1 MRNFLPFLLLLVLFS
16 CAETEQPVTDL
27 PEPDNSETIAEPV
40 PQRAAGIYRQLKP
53 EEFKQ
58 RLSEARE
65 PQIIDVRTDVEYN
78 TAHIPGAIQIDY
90 TKPDFRETVNAL
102 DKSRP
107 VYVYCLKGGRSQ
119 GACSQM
125 LGEGFTEVYE
135 LKGGFEKWRGSMV
148 TDN

>member
-1 MRNFLPFLLLLVLFS
+1 MRILFS
-16 CAETEQPVTDL
+16 FLICLALASCTENEQPSAPEPSSTEQV
-27 PEPDNSETIAEPV
+27 PETGPPIS
-40 PQRAAGIYRQLKP
+40 AGIYQQLSADD
-53 EEFKQ
+53 FKQ
-58 RLSEARE
+58 RLSEARN
-65 PQIIDVRTDVEYN
+65 PQIIDVRTDEEYN

-90 TKPDFRETVNAL
+90 TKPDFRETVRAL
-102 DKSRP
+102 DKDRP